1 MTSPAVAI
9 SHFFTFVHT
18 DHEVNVISS
27 CKNLNYSN
35 DGTLPATQKLDFKFK
50 GYNVEFWA
58 ASNNSVLISQ
68 VEMKAWLKNNLRNKK
83 SPQMSVS
90 QWATLVIYSFNKK
103 KKNECKRIRMSVMSI
118 IHYMHCC
125 EYAFQYT
132 VKHLSI
138 DAEVENCESVY
149 LN

>member
-1 MTSPAVAI
+1 MLKLK
-9 SHFFTFVHT
+9 H
-18 DHEVNVISS
+18 
-27 CKNLNYSN
+27 YSN
-35 DGTLPATQKLDFKFK
+35 AGTLPATQKLDFKIE

-83 SPQMSVS
+83 SPQ
-90 QWATLVIYSFNKK
+90 WATSVIYSFNKK
-103 KKNECKRIRMSVMSI
+103 KYNECKPIRISVMSI
-118 IHYMHCC
+118 IHYMYCC
-125 EYAFQYT
+125 KYAFQYA

-138 DAEVENCESVY
+138 DAEVENYTKIAGSVY